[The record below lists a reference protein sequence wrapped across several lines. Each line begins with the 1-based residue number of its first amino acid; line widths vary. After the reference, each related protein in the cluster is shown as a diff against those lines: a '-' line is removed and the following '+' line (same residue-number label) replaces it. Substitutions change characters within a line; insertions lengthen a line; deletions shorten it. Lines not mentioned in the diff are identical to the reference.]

1 MLKFPDYLEAWGVA
15 QKAADSQWS
24 WVRFAGQLGVTDE
37 ATLNWRRGVNLPPR
51 DRTERLLALVGDPT
65 LRDLIEADRATMA
78 AMRREARQA
87 APRRSQ
93 FPTPRTLVI
102 GRDQPDGAA

>member
-15 QKAADSQWS
+15 QKAADPQWS

-51 DRTERLLALVGDPT
+51 DRTERLLQLIGDPA
-65 LRDLIEADRATMA
+65 LRALIDADRATMA

-87 APRRSQ
+87 APKRSQ
-93 FPTPRTLVI
+93 FPTQRTLVI
-102 GRDQPDGAA
+102 GRDEPGGVA